1 MIQVFENEFNKIE
14 LHFTTIS
21 KISLYHRLKKQ
32 FNKIFLIFVFLI
44 FQFHKKSL

>member
-21 KISLYHRLKKQ
+21 KISLYHRFSITNL
-32 FNKIFLIFVFLI
+32 L
-44 FQFHKKSL
+44 H

>member
-21 KISLYHRLKKQ
+21 KISLYHRFKKLKKRIATGSVAILNQ
-32 FNKIFLIFVFLI
+32 N
-44 FQFHKKSL
+44 Q